1 MNRFLDRWMNS
12 ASFAP
17 PDVPGAGG
25 AAPAA
30 PSPAPASGGDTP
42 APQPSGSPSSTP
54 AGTDTSTNDDFSG
67 FESAGDDFDSV
78 DLGADS
84 ESSQEPAVVP
94 ATPAVVPPTPAAP
107 APVVAATPPVVA
119 ATPPKVDASPPSEV
133 DTLLSS
139 LSENAPALTTWLE
152 QNAYKLTKEETDAF
166 ELDAVGQIPKLMA
179 RVQVASMKATVN
191 LIKNLVPKLIDSQV
205 EKTSGVKEKSKAA
218 LSEFYSTNSDLNEKD
233 HAALVNKWAGAFR
246 AQNPTASRQE
256 AIKFVGQAIRTE
268 LGLAPLVPGT
278 PAKAGRP
285 QPFSPARPG
294 ARQPVAQTVEENP
307 FGGLGIDLEE

>member
-1 MNRFLDRWMNS
+1 MKNKFLARWMNS
-12 ASFAP
+12 ASYAP
-17 PDVPGAGG
+17 PDAPGSGG

-30 PSPAPASGGDTP
+30 PSSAPASGGDSP
-42 APQPSGSPSSTP
+42 APQPSGTPSSTP
-54 AGTDTSTNDDFSG
+54 AGTDTPSDDFSG
-67 FESAGDDFDSV
+67 FDSAGDDFDSV
-78 DLGADS
+78 ELGADS
-84 ESSQEPAVVP
+84 DSSQDPTVVPAVVP
-94 ATPAVVPPTPAAP
+94 VVPAVPAAP
-107 APVVAATPPVVA
+107 APVAAVPAVAPA
-119 ATPPKVDASPPSEV
+119 ANVPKADASPPSEV
-133 DTLLSS
+133 DSLLSN
-139 LSENAPALTTWLE
+139 LSENAPALATWLE
-152 QNAYKLTKEETDAF
+152 QNAYKLTKEEIDAF

-218 LSEFYSTNSDLNEKD
+218 LNEFYTTNSDLNEKD

-268 LGLAPLVPGT
+268 LGLAPLVPGA
-278 PAKAGRP
+278 PAKARP

-294 ARQPVAQTVEENP
+294 ARQPVAQTVEENL
-307 FGGLGIDLEE
+307 FSGLGIDLEE

>member
-17 PDVPGAGG
+17 ADVGGG

-30 PSPAPASGGDTP
+30 PSSASASGGDSP
-42 APQPSGSPSSTP
+42 APQPGGTPSSTP
-54 AGTDTSTNDDFSG
+54 AGTDAPSDDFSG
-67 FESAGDDFDSV
+67 FENAGDDFDSV
-78 DLGADS
+78 DLGGDS
-84 ESSQEPAVVP
+84 DPSQDPPVAPVV
-94 ATPAVVPPTPAAP
+94 PAVVPPAPAAP
-107 APVVAATPPVVA
+107 APVAAVPPVVPA
-119 ATPPKVDASPPSEV
+119 VTPPKAEASPPSEV

-139 LSENAPALTTWLE
+139 LSDNAPALTTWLE

-218 LSEFYSTNSDLNEKD
+218 LNEFYSTNSDLNEKD

-268 LGLAPLVPGT
+268 LGLAPLVPGA
-278 PAKAGRP
+278 PEKAGRP
-285 QPFSPARPG
+285 QAFSPARPG